1 MVVRNSK
8 KNRSESMDKKMEKP
22 GRKIVEEYWAD
33 GEWHYVY
40 SNND

>member
-8 KNRSESMDKKMEKP
+8 NRGWPMDKKKEIP
-22 GRKIVEEYWAD
+22 GRKIIEGYWAD

-40 SNND
+40 SDKD

>member
-1 MVVRNSK
+1 MEK
-8 KNRSESMDKKMEKP
+8 KNETP

-40 SNND
+40 SDKD

>member
-1 MVVRNSK
+1 
-8 KNRSESMDKKMEKP
+8 MDKKKETS

>member
-1 MVVRNSK
+1 
-8 KNRSESMDKKMEKP
+8 MEENKETP

-40 SNND
+40 SDKD

>member
-1 MVVRNSK
+1 MFFVYLHR
-8 KNRSESMDKKMEKP
+8 DKVFLKMEKP

-40 SNND
+40 SNKD